1 MFVLTP
7 GLERVHDVRHVLKLR
22 ISERSR
28 QRAINCLRARFVAAN
43 SIPFLEAGS
52 SQQKPKIFADEV
64 VPVFIYSELALE
76 FWKYFSDWRLD
87 QMG

>member
-1 MFVLTP
+1 
-7 GLERVHDVRHVLKLR
+7 VLKLR

-76 FWKYFSDWRLD
+76 FWKYFLIGDWTRWANRMCEWGEMP
-87 QMG
+87 QSCA